1 MLLLLS
7 CGSEPAE
14 KVLSQEEIVKATV
27 EAKLSE
33 DALEA
38 TVLAEYSVALTATAE
53 TVSVTPTAEV
63 IEADTATPTQLS
75 PTATPTE
82 VPLPPTQIP
91 LPPTPTSAQ
100 VPPTATPTQIPP
112 PPTPTPTQVPYSP
125 TELPSATSSE
135 TPGTKE
141 NTSKEYREFV
151 GCSGTGPVEFDQPPM
166 RYEDFLWIKPYGN
179 LSGAH
184 VTPTDH
190 MYFEPRDRSLGAD
203 AYEVRAIGD
212 GVIYRL
218 TPRDTHVDAR
228 KKGRDWRMDIAHT
241 CSFHSYFDLLTSIA
255 PDILVEWEKT
265 EGETSLGWNG
275 IPIKSGQLVGMIGGK
290 TLDFAV
296 YDYEVVLEG
305 FIFPEH
311 YSREKWKK
319 HTADPFPYFSPD
331 VRELLLEKSLR
342 KVEPFAGKIDFD
354 IDGTL
359 SGNWFEMDT
368 NWFSGKEKR
377 RYWEGHLAIVPNHID
392 PTAWMFSIGS
402 WPDEKSAAPDGSGA
416 ANFIIINSEPNP
428 MSVGV
433 NEGPVKYDLA
443 EYSYCLVNDLSN
455 CSKSQTPENQLL
467 ALPSSDSVGV
477 VLLQMIE
484 DRLLKIEVFT
494 GEDISDILNFTS
506 NAKLYER

>member
-1 MLLLLS
+1 MLLS

-14 KVLSQEEIVKATV
+14 KVLTQEEIVKATV
-27 EAKLSE
+27 EARLNEEFLKATTTAEL
-33 DALEA
+33 AFTA
-38 TVLAEYSVALTATAE
+38 TV
-53 TVSVTPTAEV
+53 
-63 IEADTATPTQLS
+63 EA
-75 PTATPTE
+75 
-82 VPLPPTQIP
+82 I
-91 LPPTPTSAQ
+91 PTPTLTQ
-100 VPPTATPTQIPP
+100 VP
-112 PPTPTPTQVPYSP
+112 PTPTQVPSTPTQVPSTSTQVPSTPTQVPPTPTQVPPTP
-125 TELPSATSSE
+125 TELPSVTSSE
-135 TPGTKE
+135 TPVTKE
-141 NTSKEYREFV
+141 NTSKKYREFV
-151 GCSGTGPVEFDQPPM
+151 GCSGTGPIEFDQSPM
-166 RYEDFLWIKPYGN
+166 RHEDFLWIKPYGN

-190 MYFEPRDRSLGAD
+190 MYFEPGDQSLGAD

-241 CSFHSYFDLLTSIA
+241 CSLHSYFDLLTSIA
-255 PDILVEWEKT
+255 PDILAEWEKT

-275 IPIKSGQLVGMIGGK
+275 IPIRSGQLVGMIGGK

-368 NWFSGKEKR
+368 NWFSGKDKR

-433 NEGPVKYDLA
+433 NEGPIKYDLA
-443 EYSYCLVNDLSN
+443 EYSYCLADSLSN
-455 CSKSQTPENQLL
+455 CSKFNTKL
-467 ALPSSDSVGV
+467 APFLCSTYMGCIRQSKKFF
-477 VLLQMIE
+477 IE
-484 DRLLKIEVFT
+484 YCSMPCKDNGLEKSLKRIC
-494 GEDISDILNFTS
+494 
-506 NAKLYER
+506 